1 MAEAKGAPLSLSD
14 IVGTTVEGG
23 TYGKHSYSN
32 LGYDLAAMIIEVM
45 TGKDFDKVVKETI
58 LIPNGLRDI
67 YLQSELQD
75 LYKTEGL
82 DVAEGFF
89 EDLARGEMDFNRS
102 NNTRGAGVNK
112 AKASDLARLGALYM
126 TGEMFK
132 SVEVKAQLQ
141 DRGTKDYHLAIR
153 DNKDGTFG
161 HNGTEP
167 TVNTDL
173 RYNPETEETTVTFH
187 VVENLTHRVVAQ
199 IIENLYSEDRAK
211 EFDNGDK
218 AIGDSQ
224 FYPTWRKAERPP
236 RGEEVYNQLAS
247 DHLQKNPELNQLLS
261 VYADI
266 RESVMKHDF
275 QTLKANRDEIVES
288 ITDTHREKLVEQK
301 SPDQS
306 PSQEGG
312 AAAKKPKTSVT
323 ANADA
328 TKQLTVATV
337 KSAELEGGG
346 SPAL

>member
-112 AKASDLARLGALYM
+112 AKASDLAKLGVLFM
-126 TGEMFK
+126 TGEMFDND
-132 SVEVKAQLQ
+132 EVKAQLQ
-141 DRGTKDYHLAIR
+141 DRDTKDYHLAIR
-153 DNKDGTFG
+153 DNKDGAFG
-161 HNGTEP
+161 HDGSEP

-173 RYNPETEETTVTFH
+173 RYNPETKETTVAFH

-199 IIENLYSEDRAK
+199 IIENLYDKDRAK
-211 EFDNGDK
+211 EFDNGVK
-218 AIGDSQ
+218 AIVDSQ
-224 FYPTWRKAERPP
+224 FYPTWREAGRPLP
-236 RGEEVYNQLAS
+236 GGDDFNQLAT
-247 DHLQKNPELNQLLS
+247 DHLQKNPELKQLLS
-261 VYADI
+261 VYTDI
-266 RESVMKHDF
+266 RESVMEYDF
-275 QTLKANRDEIVES
+275 QTLKAGRDEIVES
-288 ITDTHREKLVEQK
+288 ITESHREKLAEQK
-301 SPDQS
+301 SPDRS
-306 PSQEGG
+306 PSHEGG
-312 AAAKKPKTSVT
+312 AAKPKTSVAT
-323 ANADA
+323 DANA
-328 TKQLTVATV
+328 TKKLTAPG
-337 KSAELEGGG
+337 KSTEL
-346 SPAL
+346 